1 MQDNVNEELFRI
13 PDEDPIPM
21 DQMSKEEIELR
32 KLLHAFSNDPDDP
45 QTLISV
51 AKILMSKNLYDEAR
65 LYLEPYVEK
74 VPDDPEALNCL
85 GIINFINGASK
96 EAEPFFDRALQL
108 DPNLRDAIYNIAM
121 LYSERGDFEQARE
134 QFEHLARLEGD
145 NPEVF
150 NNLGA
155 FLYQAGDLD
164 GAEERFRQALDLDPR
179 HSAALRNLIETLI
192 DTGRLTEAEKHL
204 KVYESIHPQAEEL
217 EKLAQRIEKPSSVT
231 EEPCDEVAAE
241 PDLALS
247 ASMVG
252 RELAS
257 GLKIGIV
264 SDWCPSD
271 RGELAYWL
279 RTSLEQSG
287 HRPYVLART
296 GKVPHCKDKDRDAYP
311 RCMGRWVVP
320 DLTLSSDSPL
330 KPELYERWLK
340 SIRPDAVV
348 FVDEQDEKLIEI
360 TRKNGASA
368 MACPAFV
375 GATYDTAAGLSA
387 FDRVIATSPWVQEQC
402 KGKIPADRLIN
413 TDLGI
418 DMDRFKPCESRER
431 ETVFLF
437 DAGHG
442 AVEDLENLLVM
453 FTAFGM
459 MNREAAERSK
469 LLVRTHVDWNLF
481 PDEIRN
487 RGEGQPNIDVV
498 SGQLEDHRF
507 LAMGDVLVHLRLSS
521 GLHCM
526 VPEAAACGIPSIVV
540 DRSPATGWIFDEHM
554 ILKVP
559 RTSMPDGAD
568 LPSITADVKTLSDT
582 LGTLATDP
590 EMVDYMGGVCR
601 EKTRQLLDGVERS
614 RVLCD
619 KVVTALTAKNDRYDP
634 PSPPTEQ
641 GSDHLLE
648 AIENAIAEGKN
659 TEAKELM
666 ARFRQTIG

>member
-1 MQDNVNEELFRI
+1 MHDNANEELFRI
-13 PDEDPIPM
+13 PNEDPIPV

-32 KLLHAFSNDPDDP
+32 KLLQAFSNNPNDPE
-45 QTLISV
+45 TLISV
-51 AKILMSKNLYDEAR
+51 AKILMSKNLYNEAR
-65 LYLEPYVEK
+65 LYLEPYIEK
-74 VPDDPEALNCL
+74 VPDDPDALNCL

-96 EAEPFFDRALQL
+96 EAESYFDRALHL
-108 DPNLRDAIYNIAM
+108 DPNLRDALYNVAM
-121 LYSERGDFEQARE
+121 LYSERGDFDKARE

-155 FLYQAGDLD
+155 FLYQGGDLD
-164 GAEERFRQALDLDPR
+164 AAEERFRQALDLDPR
-179 HSAALRNLIETLI
+179 NGASLRNLIEVLI
-192 DTGRLTEAEKHL
+192 DTDRHTEAENYL
-204 KVYESIHPQAEEL
+204 EVYESIDPQSEEL
-217 EKLAQRIEKPSSVT
+217 ERLRQRITTPSRTKKEHV
-231 EEPCDEVAAE
+231 PVE

-247 ASMVG
+247 ASMVD
-252 RELAS
+252 RELGS

-264 SDWCPSD
+264 SEWCPSD
-271 RGELAYWL
+271 RGELAFWL
-279 RTSLEQSG
+279 RASLEQNG

-296 GKVPHCKDKDRDAYP
+296 GKVPHCKDNDRDAFP

-320 DLTLSSDSPL
+320 DLTLSADTPL
-330 KPELYERWLK
+330 KPDLYERWLRN
-340 SIRPDAVV
+340 IRPDAVM
-348 FVDEQDEKLIEI
+348 FVDEHHEKLIEI
-360 TRKNGASA
+360 TRNNGAMA
-368 MACPAFV
+368 IACPAFV
-375 GATYDTAAGLSA
+375 GATRDTASRLSSY
-387 FDRVIATSPWVQEQC
+387 DRVIAVSPWVQNQC
-402 KGKIPADRLIN
+402 EGKISRDKLIAADVGV
-413 TDLGI
+413 DL
-418 DMDRFKPCESRER
+418 DRFLPSESRGQ

-442 AVEDLENLLVM
+442 SVEELENLLVM
-453 FTAFGM
+453 FTAFSM

-469 LLVRTHVDWNLF
+469 LLVRTHVDWHHF

-498 SGQLEDHRF
+498 SGHLEDHNF

-521 GLHCM
+521 GLHWA
-526 VPEAAACGIPSIVV
+526 VVEAAACGIPSIVV
-540 DRSPATGWIFDEHM
+540 DRSPATGWILDEHM
-554 ILKVP
+554 MLKVP
-559 RTSMPDGAD
+559 RTSLPEGEE

-619 KVVTALTAKNDRYDP
+619 KIAMAVSSVNERCAPATVSAAGQEP
-634 PSPPTEQ
+634 
-641 GSDHLLE
+641 DHLLE

-659 TEAKELM
+659 SEAKELM